1 MFPPNVSNML
11 SYLLI
16 DGSKPW
22 TYLASNCYIDVQ
34 QKHDAKNYIVIQTK
48 TNWYNMSQK
57 PQSFKMVKANLTL
70 SLP

>member
-1 MFPPNVSNML
+1 M
-11 SYLLI
+11 
-16 DGSKPW
+16 
-22 TYLASNCYIDVQ
+22 DVQ

-70 SLP
+70 NLP